1 MDVIYSSAHY
11 WILAYPAQE
20 GFELF
25 DKETLSNLY
34 LQGPLAT
41 HFRMAMDDI
50 PAEQRTEETID
61 AFLDEYC
68 SGSAHP
74 IVFH

>member
-1 MDVIYSSAHY
+1 MDVIYSSAHF
-11 WILAYPAQE
+11 WILSYPQQQ

-25 DKETLSNLY
+25 DREALSMLY

-41 HFRMAMDDI
+41 HFRLAMEDI
-50 PAEQRTEETID
+50 PAEQRDEETID
-61 AFLDEYC
+61 AFLDDYC